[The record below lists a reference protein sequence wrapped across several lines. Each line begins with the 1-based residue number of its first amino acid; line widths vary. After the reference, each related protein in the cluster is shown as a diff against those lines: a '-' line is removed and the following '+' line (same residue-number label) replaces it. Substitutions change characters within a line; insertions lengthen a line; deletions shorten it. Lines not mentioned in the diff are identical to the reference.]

1 MKQNIAGYVRFER
14 NVHLFF
20 KVISSLSRRT
30 VALISLILS
39 AAYLVYLSLTTP
51 SQTTT
56 NRWAE
61 YGADLL
67 RRRSELE
74 RKYSHVLVK
83 DCMRRL
89 PSGGK
94 TTDTKV
100 RGIGVNYVSW
110 AKNPEDAI
118 FNLRAYPPVRAM
130 SKFRRPA
137 TLLDIGANIGKIT
150 LPVMGLFEPHTVIS
164 IEPVSKNM
172 DALCMGANLNGWMG
186 HPNLILVE
194 AAMSDNDGSL
204 QIFVPDGREDNAAL
218 SSDASVANLNG
229 IGQHAETIQTI
240 SGDEFLRTGKFT
252 PDVIKIDVQGHEL
265 HVLKGLKNYLK
276 SAQRTLVIAESDPKL
291 MKKSGVDPKDVFD
304 LMVKELGYTA
314 FYHVDVSVKNGVLH
328 ADGDVMEEDV
338 YPTRTVRDIYYFK
351 KQL

>member
-1 MKQNIAGYVRFER
+1 LHLYSKMKQNIAGYVRFER

-118 FNLRAYPPVRAM
+118 FNLRAYPPV
-130 SKFRRPA
+130 
-137 TLLDIGANIGKIT
+137 
-150 LPVMGLFEPHTVIS
+150 
-164 IEPVSKNM
+164 
-172 DALCMGANLNGWMG
+172 
-186 HPNLILVE
+186 
-194 AAMSDNDGSL
+194 MSDNDGSL